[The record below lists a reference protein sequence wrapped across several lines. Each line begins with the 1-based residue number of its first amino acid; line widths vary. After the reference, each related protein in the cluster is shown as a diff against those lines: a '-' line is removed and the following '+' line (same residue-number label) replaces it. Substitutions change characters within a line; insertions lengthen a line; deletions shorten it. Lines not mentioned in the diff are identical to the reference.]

1 MSRLTEQELTEIL
14 DENKGISMVNPNR
27 VYPPLPPA
35 ENIMPLMR
43 IPEQA
48 TLCEK
53 IGGTGIYSDRTFP
66 RGRGGTC
73 LGFSAGYS
81 CGTQQI
87 TVLIPRVMMRIK
99 KYRKDYRFKALK
111 FDRRRGIL
119 YLHFILSCLL
129 SERRK
134 HCKDS
139 RKKSPPCTVV

>member
-48 TLCEK
+48 TLC
-53 IGGTGIYSDRTFP
+53 
-66 RGRGGTC
+66 
-73 LGFSAGYS
+73 
-81 CGTQQI
+81 
-87 TVLIPRVMMRIK
+87 
-99 KYRKDYRFKALK
+99 
-111 FDRRRGIL
+111 RRGIL

>member
-53 IGGTGIYSDRTFP
+53 IGGLYCRLSQDDGREGESNSIVNQKEYLFKYAKEHGFPNPTYYVDDGYTGTNF
-66 RGRGGTC
+66 
-73 LGFSAGYS
+73 AG
-81 CGTQQI
+81 
-87 TVLIPRVMMRIK
+87 VR
-99 KYRKDYRFKALK
+99 
-111 FDRRRGIL
+111 
-119 YLHFILSCLL
+119 
-129 SERRK
+129 
-134 HCKDS
+134 
-139 RKKSPPCTVV
+139 

>member
-53 IGGTGIYSDRTFP
+53 IGGTEYTVTAHFRED
-66 RGRGGTC
+66 GRDL
-73 LGFSAGYS
+73 LGL
-81 CGTQQI
+81 QQI

>member
-53 IGGTGIYSDRTFP
+53 IGGTEYTVYL
-66 RGRGGTC
+66 
-73 LGFSAGYS
+73 LG
-81 CGTQQI
+81 
-87 TVLIPRVMMRIK
+87 
-99 KYRKDYRFKALK
+99 
-111 FDRRRGIL
+111 
-119 YLHFILSCLL
+119 LL
-129 SERRK
+129 SRIFMRDTADYSF
-134 HCKDS
+134 DS
-139 RKKSPPCTVV
+139 EGYDED

>member
-66 RGRGGTC
+66 RGREG
-73 LGFSAGYS
+73 LAWASQQDIHAG
-81 CGTQQI
+81 
-87 TVLIPRVMMRIK
+87 
-99 KYRKDYRFKALK
+99 
-111 FDRRRGIL
+111 
-119 YLHFILSCLL
+119 H
-129 SERRK
+129 
-134 HCKDS
+134 S
-139 RKKSPPCTVV
+139 RLQF

>member
-53 IGGTGIYSDRTFP
+53 IGGTEYTVTAHFREDGRDLLGLLSRIFMRDTADYS
-66 RGRGGTC
+66 
-73 LGFSAGYS
+73 
-81 CGTQQI
+81 
-87 TVLIPRVMMRIK
+87 
-99 KYRKDYRFKALK
+99 
-111 FDRRRGIL
+111 FDWRGIL

>member
-53 IGGTGIYSDRTFP
+53 IGGTEYRT
-66 RGRGGTC
+66 GGTC